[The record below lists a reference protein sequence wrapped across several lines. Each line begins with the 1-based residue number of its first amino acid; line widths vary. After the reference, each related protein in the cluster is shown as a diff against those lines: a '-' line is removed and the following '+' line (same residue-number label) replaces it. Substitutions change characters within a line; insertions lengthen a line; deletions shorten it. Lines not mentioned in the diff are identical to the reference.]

1 MANLNPSF
9 FVDAATTVP
18 EKFDFYL
25 QAQFDRFYQFAKAG
39 GFSWGDLGGN
49 IMLQTDLVA
58 YVTGG
63 GAWIIDEGD
72 ELGVGW
78 NIVFDDNGA
87 TG

>member
-1 MANLNPSF
+1 MPVLKESF
-9 FVDAATTVP
+9 FVDAATVVP

-25 QAQFDRFYQFAKAG
+25 QAQFDRFYFFIRAG
-39 GFSWGDLGGN
+39 GISWGDLSGN
-49 IMLQTDLVA
+49 IMLQTDLVE

-63 GAWIIDEGD
+63 GTWIIDEGD